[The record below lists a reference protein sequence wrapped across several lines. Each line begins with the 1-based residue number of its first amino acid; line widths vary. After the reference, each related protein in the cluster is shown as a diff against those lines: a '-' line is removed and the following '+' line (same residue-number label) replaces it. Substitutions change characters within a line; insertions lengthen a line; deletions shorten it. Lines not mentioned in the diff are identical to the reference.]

1 MKTQWFLVA
10 SALAG
15 AAMLPMAA
23 PAEEL
28 SSLKDALARAFPLPV
43 KMMSEWVALAPD
55 QVSRIKVGRERA
67 HVPNVAEYHI
77 AENDGRVAGF
87 AIVRTVLGKHGPI
100 QLLVATSPGL
110 KVIRTEI
117 LSFNERRGR
126 AVRKQSFLSQFEG
139 KGPADAPARRK
150 EVDGVTGATVSSRAV
165 AQGVRDALDVLSVIV
180 ESDASPAL

>member
-1 MKTQWFLVA
+1 
-10 SALAG
+10 
-15 AAMLPMAA
+15 
-23 PAEEL
+23 
-28 SSLKDALARAFPLPV
+28 
-43 KMMSEWVALAPD
+43 
-55 QVSRIKVGRERA
+55 
-67 HVPNVAEYHI
+67 
-77 AENDGRVAGF
+77 VAGF